1 MTRKGT
7 TIRRPDVSG
16 SATPGR
22 LPHFPERA
30 EAEQRMEDKMT
41 VGVVNGG
48 GGTVRWHVRG
58 WGWQRVAG
66 LRCACRSSL
75 RLFASQST
83 VLTCARRW

>member
-48 GGTVRWHVRG
+48 GGHCA
-58 WGWQRVAG
+58 VACEGVGVAACGG
-66 LRCACRSSL
+66 LAL
-75 RLFASQST
+75 RL
-83 VLTCARRW
+83 